1 MARVTTGLRAR
12 KKEATREAL
21 VEAAL
26 ELFAAQGFDATSVEQ
41 IADRVDV
48 SARTFHRYFPAKEHV
63 LFADT
68 PARMELVAASLASDD
83 GTRPLLDVLRDT
95 AMELASVLAVDPR
108 RQALRFR
115 IIEGNDRLR
124 AHNLRASEEIADLFA
139 AHAATRLGLARSDRL
154 PRLLGN
160 WTYGVLRTA
169 HRRWLD
175 APALDMVDEVRAGF
189 VILASV
195 DAATNTTT
203 TATTTRR
210 KR

>member
-1 MARVTTGLRAR
+1 MPTGLRER

-26 ELFAAQGFDATSVEQ
+26 ELFADQGFDATSVDQ
-41 IADRVDV
+41 IADRVHV

-68 PARMELVAASLASDD
+68 ASRMELVARSLASDD
-83 GTRPLLDVLRDT
+83 GTRPVLDVLRDT

-139 AHAATRLGLARSDRL
+139 AHAAARLALVRSDRL

-175 APALDMVDEVRAGF
+175 NPKLDMVEEVRAGF
-189 VILASV
+189 VILATV
-195 DAATNTTT
+195 DAATTTT
-203 TATTTRR
+203 TTTKRRTR
-210 KR
+210 

>member
-1 MARVTTGLRAR
+1 VPTGLRER

-26 ELFAAQGFDATSVEQ
+26 ELFAAQGFDATSVDQ

-68 PARMELVAASLASDD
+68 ASRMELVATQLASDD
-83 GTRPLLDVLRDT
+83 GTRPVLDVLRDT

-139 AHAATRLGLARSDRL
+139 AHAAVRLGLDRSDRL

-175 APALDMVDEVRAGF
+175 SPTLDMVEEVRAGF
-189 VILASV
+189 VILATV
-195 DAATNTTT
+195 DDA
-203 TATTTRR
+203 TATTTTTTTKRR
-210 KR
+210 TR

>member
-1 MARVTTGLRAR
+1 VTVGLRER
-12 KKEATREAL
+12 KKQATRDAL
-21 VEAAL
+21 IEAAL
-26 ELFAAQGFDATSVEQ
+26 ELFSTQGFDTTSVDQ
-41 IADRVDV
+41 IADRVEV

-68 PARMELVAASLASDD
+68 ASRMELVATQLAADD
-83 GTRPLLDVLRDT
+83 GTRPVLDVLRDT

-139 AHAATRLGLARSDRL
+139 AHAASRLGLDRNDRV
-154 PRLLGN
+154 PSLLGN

-169 HRRWLD
+169 HRRWL
-175 APALDMVDEVRAGF
+175 ANPKLDMVEEVRAGF
-189 VILASV
+189 VILATV
-195 DAATNTTT
+195 DAATA
-203 TATTTRR
+203 TASSATKQR

>member
-1 MARVTTGLRAR
+1 VEVGLRER
-12 KKEATREAL
+12 KKRATREAL
-21 VEAAL
+21 IEAAL
-26 ELFAAQGFDATSVEQ
+26 ELFSTQGFDNTSVDQ

-68 PARMELVAASLASDD
+68 AARMELVATLLDADD
-83 GTRPLLDVLRDT
+83 GTRPVLDVLRDT

-108 RQALRFR
+108 RQKLRFR
-115 IIEGNDRLR
+115 VIEGNDRLR

-139 AHAATRLGLARSDRL
+139 AHAADRLELGRGDRL
-154 PRLLGN
+154 PRLLGT

-175 APALDMVDEVRAGF
+175 DPKLDMVEEVRAGF
-189 VILASV
+189 VILATV
-195 DAATNTTT
+195 EAATA
-203 TATTTRR
+203 TAPPATTTTRR

>member
-1 MARVTTGLRAR
+1 VPTGLRER

-26 ELFAAQGFDATSVEQ
+26 ELFATQGFDATSVDQ

-68 PARMELVAASLASDD
+68 ASRMELVATQLASDD
-83 GTRPLLDVLRDT
+83 GTRPVLDVLRDT

-139 AHAATRLGLARSDRL
+139 AHAAVRLGLDRSDRL

-175 APALDMVDEVRAGF
+175 SPALDMVEEVRAGF
-189 VILASV
+189 VILATV
-195 DAATNTTT
+195 DDA
-203 TATTTRR
+203 TATTTTTTTKRR
-210 KR
+210 TR